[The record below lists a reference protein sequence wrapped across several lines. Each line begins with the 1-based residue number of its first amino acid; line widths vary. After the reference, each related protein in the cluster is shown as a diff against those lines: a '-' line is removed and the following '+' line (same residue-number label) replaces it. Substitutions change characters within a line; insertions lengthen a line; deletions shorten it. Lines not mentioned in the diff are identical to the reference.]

1 MSSGSGRARAAARV
15 VAGLAALAACAC
27 VLYLAASA
35 KGLLPWAQSA
45 QHALDEAQEQPRPT
59 AGPAQ
64 ARLSDLSWAALR
76 EAADRIE
83 AAADEDAAR
92 EVARSYGIVEEDGSL
107 TQDTIRAD
115 LTNGYSIDV
124 RVIDVL
130 HDDKADG
137 SGKAGLTLMSV
148 GALARGPMNEGPTAD
163 GGWESSH
170 ARAWLASDGLA
181 LLPDD
186 LRQAI
191 VPVTKL
197 TNNVGDTNALEEVSA
212 TTDELWLFS
221 PKEVCGTVTWETDTY
236 GDDGWGIDE
245 SLNQEGYQYLAF
257 AEHGVTATSAGDGFL
272 RLDGSTGRSTWWYR
286 TPQWANW
293 AHSGANDLFYQ
304 VMNSGVPKG
313 YGNPDESS
321 AYVVGFCL

>member
-1 MSSGSGRARAAARV
+1 MASGGDRARAVARV
-15 VAGLAALAACAC
+15 AIALMAVAACAC
-27 VLYLAASA
+27 VLYLVASA
-35 KGLLPWAQSA
+35 KGLLPEWGAGTSLEPQAAPQQS
-45 QHALDEAQEQPRPT
+45 EGVGERT
-59 AGPAQ
+59 F
-64 ARLSDLSWAALR
+64 SELSWTELKEVADKIE
-76 EAADRIE
+76 EAP
-83 AAADEDAAR
+83 DEDSAR
-92 EVARSYGIVEEDGSL
+92 EVARSYGIIEEDGSL

-124 RVIDVL
+124 RVVDVL

-137 SGKAGLTLMSV
+137 SGKAGLTLMTV
-148 GALARGPMNEGPTAD
+148 GALARGPMNERPTAD
-163 GGWESSH
+163 GGWESSY
-170 ARAWLASDGLA
+170 ARAWLAADGLA

-191 VPVTKL
+191 VPVTKY
-197 TNNVGDTNALEEVSA
+197 TNNVGDTNSPEEVSA

-221 PKEVCGTVTWETDTY
+221 PKEVCGTITWETDTY

-245 SLNQEGYQYLAF
+245 SLNQEGYQYRAF
-257 AEHGVTATSAGDGFL
+257 AEHGVTSTSAGDGFL
-272 RLDGSTGRSTWWYR
+272 RLDGSTGKSTWWYR
-286 TPQWANW
+286 TPQGANW
-293 AHSGANDLFYQ
+293 ARSGANDLFYQ

>member
-163 GGWESSH
+163 GGWE
-170 ARAWLASDGLA
+170 
-181 LLPDD
+181 
-186 LRQAI
+186 
-191 VPVTKL
+191 
-197 TNNVGDTNALEEVSA
+197 
-212 TTDELWLFS
+212 
-221 PKEVCGTVTWETDTY
+221 
-236 GDDGWGIDE
+236 
-245 SLNQEGYQYLAF
+245 
-257 AEHGVTATSAGDGFL
+257 
-272 RLDGSTGRSTWWYR
+272 
-286 TPQWANW
+286 
-293 AHSGANDLFYQ
+293 
-304 VMNSGVPKG
+304 
-313 YGNPDESS
+313 
-321 AYVVGFCL
+321 